1 MPITILINFNKL
13 IGEKLNKR
21 YGKSAIQCSAPIRI
35 KIITAKIVNIVTLFL
50 TAKWI
55 NAPQKQ
61 ALINKVIIVLL
72 NLIAAAADM
81 ILTKF

>member
-1 MPITILINFNKL
+1 LPITILINFNKL

-50 TAKWI
+50 TAK
-55 NAPQKQ
+55 
-61 ALINKVIIVLL
+61 
-72 NLIAAAADM
+72 
-81 ILTKF
+81 